1 MSDDLTTTRI
11 RDTLDFQDVKIAA
24 LNRGFNMLLNVLV
37 HNKVLNENQELW
49 VDKIKRDQKLA
60 KVIDGEQLMEKL
72 LDICSKL
79 PCPEDVNAAA
89 DLVRNSVIKSIL
101 PKL

>member
-11 RDTLDFQDVKIAA
+11 RDSLDFQDVKIAA

-72 LDICSKL
+72 LAICYKL
-79 PCPEDVNAAA
+79 PCPEDVNTAA
-89 DLVRNSVIKSIL
+89 DLVRKVIL